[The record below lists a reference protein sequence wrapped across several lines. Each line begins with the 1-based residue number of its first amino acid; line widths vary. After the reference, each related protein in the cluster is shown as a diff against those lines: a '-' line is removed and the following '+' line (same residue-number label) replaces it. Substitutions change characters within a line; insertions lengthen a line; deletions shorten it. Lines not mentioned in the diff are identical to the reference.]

1 MLRGVVRSTV
11 IAVLACTVLASLTA
25 ASAGAAPAW
34 LPALDLSAAGHFA
47 QSPQVG
53 VDPQG
58 NAVAV
63 WTRFNGTNYIVQG
76 AVRQAG
82 SGVWQAPVDLS
93 AVGGNAV
100 GPQVAVD
107 PQGNAVAVW
116 IRFSG
121 THEVV
126 QSAVR
131 PAANGVWQA
140 PVDVSVTGAD
150 AASPQVAVDPQGN
163 AVAVWTRFNGPNF
176 IVQGAV
182 RPAGSGVWQTPVDL
196 SAVGG
201 NALSP
206 QVAVDPHG
214 NAVAVWSR
222 SNGANEIV
230 QGAVRPAASGL
241 WQTPVDLSAV
251 GGNALSPQVAVDPQ
265 GNAVAIWERSN
276 GTNFIVQG
284 AVRPAADGLW
294 QAPVDLSAAGQDG
307 RAARVALDPQGNA
320 VAVWHRSNGANTI
333 VQGAVRPA
341 ADGLWQTPVDLS
353 AAGGDAQEPGVS
365 LDPQGNAVA
374 VWRRYNGTNDIV
386 QGAVR
391 AAASGAWQ
399 APVDLSPAGLSAFG
413 PEVALDPQGN
423 AVAVWYRNIG
433 ANTIV
438 QGAGYDAAGPLLR
451 ALSIPSSGVAGQP
464 LSFSVSPLDVWS
476 ALGSTSWGFG
486 DGTSA
491 TGLGVTHA
499 FAGAGGYHLTLT
511 SADVLG
517 NATSTFATVTIAPT
531 PIKTAKPPP
540 PALSSASMTNKR
552 FRVGR
557 KNTAISAKKTPVGTS
572 FRFTLSATARVQIT
586 FTRLTAGLRRGRKCL
601 APSAKLRRAH
611 AKRCTRTLTVGRLTR
626 SSRPKGASRVAFSGR
641 IGHRAI
647 SPRHYKAVLSASNAG
662 GRSTPVTL
670 SFTVVR

>member
-58 NAVAV
+58 NAIAV

-93 AVGGNAV
+93 VAGQSAV

-150 AASPQVAVDPQGN
+150 AATPQVGVDPQGN
-163 AVAVWTRFNGPNF
+163 AVAVWARSNGPNF

-182 RPAGSGVWQTPVDL
+182 RPAGSGVWQ
-196 SAVGG
+196 
-201 NALSP
+201 
-206 QVAVDPHG
+206 
-214 NAVAVWSR
+214 
-222 SNGANEIV
+222 I
-230 QGAVRPAASGL
+230 
-241 WQTPVDLSAV
+241 PVDLSAV

-265 GNAVAIWERSN
+265 GNAVAVWERLI
-276 GTNFIVQG
+276 GTHVLVQG

-294 QAPVDLSAAGQDG
+294 QASVDLSAAGQDG
-307 RAARVALDPQGNA
+307 RGARVALDPQGNA
-320 VAVWHRSNGANTI
+320 VAVWHRSNGANAI
-333 VQGAVRPA
+333 VQGAVRTA
-341 ADGLWQTPVDLS
+341 GSGVWQTPVDLS

-399 APVDLSPAGLSAFG
+399 APVDLSAAGLSAFG
-413 PEVALDPQGN
+413 PQVALDPQGN

-511 SADVLG
+511 TADVLG
-517 NATSTFATVTIAPT
+517 NATSTVATVTIAPA

-540 PALSSASMTNKR
+540 PVLRSASMTNKR

-586 FTRLTAGLRRGRKCL
+586 FTRLAAGLRRGRKCL

-611 AKRCTRTLTVGRLTR
+611 AKRCTRTLTVGTLTR
-626 SSRPKGASRVAFSGR
+626 SSRPKGANRVAFSGR